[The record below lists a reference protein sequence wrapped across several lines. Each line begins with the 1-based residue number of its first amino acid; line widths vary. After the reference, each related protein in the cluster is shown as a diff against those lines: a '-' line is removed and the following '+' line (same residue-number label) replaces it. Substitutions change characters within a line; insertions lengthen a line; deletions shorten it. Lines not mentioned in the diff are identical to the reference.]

1 MCDPGTKLKT
11 RKPIVSREGKS
22 GTEYSLY
29 QSFDLENQQEAD
41 WVKLNRDISGKVAEI
56 LGKKDV
62 KDFLKHDKV
71 KSILPAV
78 TPCFIYQKKSENE
91 EGEEVFEEGSR
102 PSCYFNFF
110 EVNTDKWNFG
120 TKVRIH
126 GSTKDLPKEKWL
138 RLLQNNTVE
147 YTPFL
152 SYLRISYV
160 GGVFRL
166 KVQLDSIII
175 HNFEKF
181 ERTSQMDN
189 VQKQLGVSD
198 EDRRRAAELEALLEM
213 SAGEQRPATAK
224 TNPVEDEGEQNHMNS
239 TIEDFGNLKVYFER
253 FIIPRLIKNTQNI
266 SFEKYIFFSLRWRF
280 IIPILINQP
289 PIITTMFADKVK
301 KAREENELFLNEF
314 INKPIRGVID
324 KFLHSNEKNYIRSLA
339 LYNRSYN

>member
-1 MCDPGTKLKT
+1 MYAINYSSFDLNNLNFEFKKITVKDKDTGKDIDISQLLFNYVDPASPIRVSSSGEKKCRCVIQGPKLKT
-11 RKPIVSREGKS
+11 RRPLSSREGKS

-41 WVKLNRDISGKVAEI
+41 WVRLNRDISAKVAET

-62 KDFLKHDKV
+62 KDFIKHDKV

-138 RLLQNNTVE
+138 RLLQNNIVE

-175 HNFEKF
+175 HNYEKY

-189 VQKQLGVSD
+189 VQKKLGVSD

-213 SAGEQRPATAK
+213 SVGEQRSVTTK
-224 TNPVEDEGEQNHMNS
+224 TNGVEDEDEQRHMNS
-239 TIEDFGNLKVYFER
+239 TVED
-253 FIIPRLIKNTQNI
+253 
-266 SFEKYIFFSLRWRF
+266 W
-280 IIPILINQP
+280 
-289 PIITTMFADKVK
+289 
-301 KAREENELFLNEF
+301 
-314 INKPIRGVID
+314 
-324 KFLHSNEKNYIRSLA
+324 
-339 LYNRSYN
+339 

>member
-1 MCDPGTKLKT
+1 MYATNYSSFDLNNLNFEFKKITTKDKDSGKDIDINQLLFNYVDPASPIRVSSSGEKKCRCIIQGPKLKT

-29 QSFDLENQQEAD
+29 QSFDLENQQEDD

-71 KSILPAV
+71 KSILSAV
-78 TPCFIYQKKSENE
+78 TPCFIYQKKVENDA
-91 EGEEVFEEGSR
+91 GEEVFEEGSR

-110 EVNTDKWNFG
+110 EVNTEKWNFG

-126 GSTKDLPKEKWL
+126 GSNKDLPKEKWL

-213 SAGEQRPATAK
+213 SAGEQRPVTAK
-224 TNPVEDEGEQNHMNS
+224 TERVVEDDDEQRHLNS
-239 TIEDFGNLKVYFER
+239 TVED
-253 FIIPRLIKNTQNI
+253 
-266 SFEKYIFFSLRWRF
+266 W
-280 IIPILINQP
+280 
-289 PIITTMFADKVK
+289 
-301 KAREENELFLNEF
+301 
-314 INKPIRGVID
+314 
-324 KFLHSNEKNYIRSLA
+324 
-339 LYNRSYN
+339 

>member
-1 MCDPGTKLKT
+1 MYATNYNQFDLNNLNFEFKKISIKDKETGKDIDIPQLLFNYVDPASPIRVASSGEKKCRCVIQGPKLKT
-11 RKPIVSREGKS
+11 RKPVVSREGKK
-22 GTEYSLY
+22 GPEYSLY
-29 QSFDLENQQEAD
+29 QSFDMENHQEAE
-41 WVKLNRDISGKVAEI
+41 WVKLNRDISGKISEA
-56 LGKKDV
+56 LGKKEV

-71 KSILPAV
+71 KSILSAV

-110 EVNTDKWNFG
+110 EVVTDKWNFG

-126 GSTKDLPKEKWL
+126 GSTKDLPKDKWL

-175 HNFEKF
+175 HNFEKY

-189 VQKQLGVSD
+189 VQKSLGVSD

-213 SAGEQRPATAK
+213 SVGEQRPVTAK
-224 TNPVEDEGEQNHMNS
+224 TDNIEDEEERAHMNS
-239 TIEDFGNLKVYFER
+239 TVED
-253 FIIPRLIKNTQNI
+253 
-266 SFEKYIFFSLRWRF
+266 W
-280 IIPILINQP
+280 
-289 PIITTMFADKVK
+289 
-301 KAREENELFLNEF
+301 
-314 INKPIRGVID
+314 
-324 KFLHSNEKNYIRSLA
+324 
-339 LYNRSYN
+339 